1 MTAARTICLGFLAVI
16 TVGTLLLWM
25 PAATTAAG
33 WDSLLTALFTSTSA
47 VCVTGLSV
55 VDIGEHYTG
64 WGQLVLLLLVQ
75 VGGLGYMTATTFL
88 LLVLGRRFGLR
99 DRVALQQSL
108 DTPGMAGVQQLV
120 KSIVGLTLV
129 VELTGVF
136 VLIAVFAPTYGF
148 REGVWLA
155 LFHSINSF
163 NNAGFS
169 LFSTSYMDYV
179 DSPLLVGVVTLLIM
193 LGGVGY
199 QALMELIYWAR
210 SLRWR
215 RNGSPWMGSA
225 GRDRVD
231 FSLNFKMSL
240 STSVF
245 LWIVGTLAFLAAEFN
260 NPHTLATLD
269 PNGKFL
275 AAWFQSVT
283 TRTAGFN
290 TIDIG
295 AMTSTGLFLTMAL
308 MFIGASPGSTGG
320 GIKTTTLRI
329 LVNCTESVLRG
340 KEAVLVYQR
349 QVPLGLVLKA
359 IAVFMGSIG
368 TVIVAT
374 TLLTIGDPAL
384 PFQQLLFEVVSAF
397 ATVGLSTGITG
408 SLSLLSKAVIIVTMY
423 IGRVGV
429 LLLMAAIVGNPGR
442 SVVRYPEEDLLVG

>member
-1 MTAARTICLGFLAVI
+1 MTVARTICLGFLAVI
-16 TVGTLLLWM
+16 TVGSLLLWM

-33 WDSLLTALFTSTSA
+33 WDNLLTAVFTATSA

-55 VDIGEHYTG
+55 VDVGTHYTG
-64 WGQLVLLLLVQ
+64 WGQFVLVVLVQ

-99 DRVALQQSL
+99 DRMALQQSL
-108 DTPGMAGVQQLV
+108 ETPGMAGVQQLV

-136 VLIAVFAPTYGF
+136 GLMGVFVPEYGF
-148 REGVWLA
+148 RQGVWLGI
-155 LFHSINSF
+155 FHSINSF

-169 LFSTSYMDYV
+169 LFKNNYIDYV

-193 LGGVGY
+193 IGGVGY

-240 STSVF
+240 STSIF

-260 NPHTLATLD
+260 NPRTLAILD
-269 PNGKFL
+269 AGGKFL

-295 AMTSTGLFLTMAL
+295 AMTPTGLFLTIAL

-320 GIKTTTLRI
+320 GIKTTTVRI

-340 KEAVLVYQR
+340 KESVLVYQR
-349 QVPLGLVLKA
+349 QVPVGLVLKA
-359 IAVFMGSIG
+359 IAVFIGSLG

-374 TLLTIGDPAL
+374 TLLTIGNPEL

-397 ATVGLSTGITG
+397 ATVGLSTGITSG
-408 SLSLLSKAVIIVTMY
+408 LSLFSKLVIIGTMY

-429 LLLMAAIVGNPGR
+429 LLLMAAIVGNPGG
-442 SVVRYPEEDLLVG
+442 SLVRYPEEDLLVG